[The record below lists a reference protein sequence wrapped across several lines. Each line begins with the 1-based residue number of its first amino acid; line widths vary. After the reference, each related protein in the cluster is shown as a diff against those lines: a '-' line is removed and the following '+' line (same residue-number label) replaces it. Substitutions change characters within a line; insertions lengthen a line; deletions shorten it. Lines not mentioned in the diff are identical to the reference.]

1 MEELVD
7 RRHLR
12 GLLIGALAGEVSAK
26 AAVDRLAA
34 AATRPVRE
42 GGGCG
47 AGG

>member
-1 MEELVD
+1 VGTGGD
-7 RRHLR
+7 ACVIAVAAR
-12 GLLIGALAGEVSAK
+12 APDEVSAK

-47 AGG
+47 ADE